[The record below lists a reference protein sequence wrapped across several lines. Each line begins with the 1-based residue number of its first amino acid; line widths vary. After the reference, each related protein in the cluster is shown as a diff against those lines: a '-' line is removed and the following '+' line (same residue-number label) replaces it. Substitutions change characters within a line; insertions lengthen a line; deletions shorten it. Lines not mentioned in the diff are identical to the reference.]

1 METVYTWC
9 AIIAGTLL
17 VGQFLLNLL
26 GLAQDGDLDLY
37 SDGADDIGLPSDGGG
52 DLHHGHDGFDHS
64 GEWFVGML
72 SFRALVAGTTIFGLA
87 GLTARHHFSPT
98 QTFLI
103 ALASAAA
110 MLYLVAWLMRTINRL
125 RSDGTVRLE
134 RAVGHVGTVY
144 LSVPAANAG
153 AGKVTLEIQ
162 GRTMEFVAVTEGDA
176 LPTGTPVVVRG
187 VVAPGVIEVA
197 QADTPSPIEKSEES
211 HV

>member
-1 METVYTWC
+1 METVYAWC

-17 VGQFLLNLL
+17 VGQFLLNLV

-37 SDGADDIGLPSDGGG
+37 SDGADEIGLPSDGG
-52 DLHHGHDGFDHS
+52 DAAHAHDGFDHS

-72 SFRALVAGTTIFGLA
+72 SFRALVAGATIFGLA
-87 GLTARHHFSPT
+87 GLTARHHFPPS

-103 ALASAAA
+103 ALASCAA

-134 RAVGHVGTVY
+134 RAIGHIGAVY
-144 LSVPAANAG
+144 LSVPAGNSG
-153 AGKVTLEIQ
+153 SGKVTLEIQ
-162 GRTMEFVAVTEGDA
+162 GRTMEFTAVTPGET
-176 LPTGTPVVVRG
+176 LLTGTSVVVRG

-197 QADTPSPIEKSEES
+197 KADAHIPAPIEES